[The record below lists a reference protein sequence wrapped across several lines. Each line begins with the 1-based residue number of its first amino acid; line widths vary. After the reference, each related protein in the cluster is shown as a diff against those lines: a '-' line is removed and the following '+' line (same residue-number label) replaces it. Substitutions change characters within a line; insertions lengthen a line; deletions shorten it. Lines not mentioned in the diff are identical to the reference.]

1 MKVERKKLKKPEKEY
16 LEKAKEL
23 SKKDAERLMAR
34 MRGRFT
40 RRLEDKKL
48 SATDALAL
56 QLEYEHE
63 QLMEWRKNIAKIR
76 EKRKD

>member
-1 MKVERKKLKKPEKEY
+1 MKLERKKLKKPEKEY

-48 SATDALAL
+48 SAIDAMAL

>member
-1 MKVERKKLKKPEKEY
+1 MKLERKKLKKPDKEY
-16 LEKAKEL
+16 IEKAKEL

-34 MRGRFT
+34 MRGRFM
-40 RRLEDKKL
+40 RRLEDKEL
-48 SATDALAL
+48 SAIDALAL